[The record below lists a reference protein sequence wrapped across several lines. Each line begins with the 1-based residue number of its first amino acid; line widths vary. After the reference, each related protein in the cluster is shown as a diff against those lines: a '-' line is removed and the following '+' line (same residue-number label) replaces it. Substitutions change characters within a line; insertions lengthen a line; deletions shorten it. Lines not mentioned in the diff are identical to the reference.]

1 MMRLYTVR
9 SVRAVLVIIIL
20 PATLKLVCSFQSR
33 YINFFHIITH
43 HSKRSALSTSI
54 DIKCRHNVEEDDWDI
69 ELQQEAAA
77 ALLPVFFPERADEN
91 LTAEIAL
98 KRLLRKKYSQR
109 QQNNL
114 SKNTTT
120 TSDQK
125 ISMDESRGRLAEL
138 ILGTSVMR
146 LRHFFVVATPAQSTS
161 TSFPL
166 PHPLN
171 YTELSPC
178 FKEKQICE
186 FTSCSVKEKMS
197 MCELMVKEH
206 AKYIISKDSTQQLE
220 SIKSLVDGS
229 DDIALILAIEH
240 SIPLFLASSL
250 LSQYEFDTAKQIC
263 SLMNEPGPI
272 TIRKNAIQ
280 FKGTDDELC
289 KLLLEN
295 DGVEA
300 SPMKNLLRRQ
310 NMDIGYDLDKVKRYK
325 GNGQVMGQLLSPPAG
340 CICINPPSDGRGRK
354 KLPKSIWSM
363 SSYQK
368 GFFEVQDAGSQCIV
382 QALDLIFSSMGDS
395 TSVLDYCAG
404 NGGKT
409 FAISSAVFDRKIESE
424 SEDDEG
430 NAAIASIFSH
440 DVVDE
445 RLRQIKGSSCRVG
458 FDLDKATGIAE
469 CNKDNLRCTL
479 QTVSAIDLEELS
491 ASDAEFDFVLVDA
504 PCSSSG
510 VLRRRPSQRW
520 LMNKGDTLRNLPD
533 LQLDIIQKAASFV
546 KTNGTLVYATCSLL
560 EEENENV
567 MKSFEKSE
575 VFTNGGFVPCP
586 FSADVD
592 DISRHHEITLLP
604 SEWNDG
610 FFFARYRKG

>member
-1 MMRLYTVR
+1 MV
-9 SVRAVLVIIIL
+9 IIL
-20 PATLKLVCSFQSR
+20 PAILNLVCSFQSR
-33 YINFFHIITH
+33 YINFHITHH
-43 HSKRSALSTSI
+43 HSKRSALSASI
-54 DIKCRHNVEEDDWDI
+54 DIKCLHNVEEDNWDK

-77 ALLPVFFPERADEN
+77 ALLPVFFPERADKN

-109 QQNNL
+109 QHNNQ
-114 SKNTTT
+114 SQNTTT
-120 TSDQK
+120 TSDQNK
-125 ISMDESRGRLAEL
+125 SMDISRARLAEL

-146 LRHFFVVATPAQSTS
+146 LRHFFVIAAAVEQSTS
-161 TSFPL
+161 TTFPL
-166 PHPLN
+166 PHPLI
-171 YTELSPC
+171 YTELFPY
-178 FKEKQICE
+178 FNEKHICE

-197 MCELMVKEH
+197 MCEMMVREH
-206 AKYIISKDSTQQLE
+206 AKYIISKDSSQQLE
-220 SIKSLVDGS
+220 SIKSLVDGI
-229 DDIALILAIEH
+229 DDLALMLAIEH

-250 LSQYEFDTAKQIC
+250 LSQCGFDTAKQIC

-280 FKGTDDELC
+280 FKGTDDDLC
-289 KLLLEN
+289 ECLLEN
-295 DGVEA
+295 DGVQA
-300 SPMKNLLRRQ
+300 SPMKSVLRRQ
-310 NMDIGYDLDKVKRYK
+310 NMNIGYDLDRVKQYK
-325 GNGQVMGQLLSPPAG
+325 GNGQVMGQVLSPPVG
-340 CICINPPSDGRGRK
+340 CICINPSSDGRGRK

-382 QALDLIFSSMGDS
+382 QALDLIFPSMVDS

-409 FAISSAVFDRKIESE
+409 FAITSAVFDRKMGSE
-424 SEDDEG
+424 SDDYEG
-430 NAAIASIFSH
+430 EAMVASIVSH
-440 DVVDE
+440 DVIDE
-445 RLRQIKGSSCRVG
+445 RLRQIKGSLSRVG

-469 CNKDNLRCTL
+469 CNQDNLRCTL
-479 QTVSAIDLEELS
+479 QTVSPTDLGELS
-491 ASDAEFDFVLVDA
+491 ASDVKFDFVLVDA

-520 LMNKGDTLRNLPD
+520 LLNKEDTLHNLPD

-546 KTNGTLVYATCSLL
+546 KCNGTLVYATCSLL

-567 MKSFEKSE
+567 MRSFEKSE

-586 FSADVD
+586 FSAGGD
-592 DISRHHEITLLP
+592 DSSRDHEITLLP